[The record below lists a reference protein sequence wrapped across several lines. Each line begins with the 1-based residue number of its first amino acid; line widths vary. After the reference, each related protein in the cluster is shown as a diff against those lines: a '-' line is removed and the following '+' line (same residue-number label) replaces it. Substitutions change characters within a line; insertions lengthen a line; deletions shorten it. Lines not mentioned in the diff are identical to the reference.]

1 MYPIIEARLEE
12 LSLSKRRL
20 AKELNMDYR
29 ALIYKLDGKQSFTLD
44 EVIAL
49 RKLIGI
55 TSSIEECFL
64 KR

>member
-1 MYPIIEARLEE
+1 
-12 LSLSKRRL
+12 
-20 AKELNMDYR
+20 MDYR

>member
-12 LSLSKRRL
+12 LSLSRRRL

-29 ALIYKLDGKQSFTLD
+29 ALAYKLDGQQSFTLD

-55 TSSIEECFL
+55 KSSIEECFI